1 MFDYLILDIKKNVY
15 NVKMSDFKELT
26 AFQIVWFCS
35 FLFAVLGMIFSPGS
49 KFEFRICFYILAVV
63 LLPIYLIYSK
73 YDKYNR
79 LDQLRGRYINR
90 NIYGLTVLLKERKWN
105 LYNEKGITW
114 IIEQCDRELE
124 KKSFFSQPN
133 ATFGKIV
140 SFVLT
145 LTLTFLVQIFNKD
158 EIKTFLSTYG
168 LKILYL
174 VLVFFALFIGLG
186 LIING
191 FLIGRK
197 DIYRYVKAD
206 MEYLLLRVRA

>member
-1 MFDYLILDIKKNVY
+1 MF
-15 NVKMSDFKELT
+15 
-26 AFQIVWFCS
+26 
-35 FLFAVLGMIFSPGS
+35 
-49 KFEFRICFYILAVV
+49 FYILAV
-63 LLPIYLIYSK
+63 LLLLIYLIYLK
-73 YDKYNR
+73 YDKYHR
-79 LDQLRGRYINR
+79 LEQLRGRYINK
-90 NIYGLTVLLKERKWN
+90 NIYGLTVLLKEQKWN

-124 KKSFFSQPN
+124 KKSFFSQLS

-145 LTLTFLVQIFNKD
+145 LTLTFFAQIFNTD

-168 LKILYL
+168 LNILYL
-174 VLVFFALFIGLG
+174 VLIFFALFIGLG
-186 LIING
+186 LLING

-206 MEYLLLRVRA
+206 MEYLLLRVRV